1 MRSSARRTRPPRRS
15 SRRALRAAGPSVHAI
30 GRLVIRIPGNRQS
43 ACRMIMTRAGLPPI
57 MRNRRAEWVDVTTGL
72 TSGSLIEVFGNLQAG
87 DQIAVRGTD
96 EVRSD

>member
-1 MRSSARRTRPPRRS
+1 
-15 SRRALRAAGPSVHAI
+15 
-30 GRLVIRIPGNRQS
+30 
-43 ACRMIMTRAGLPPI
+43 MIMTRAGLPPI

-96 EVRSD
+96 EVRSDSEVRVNEATPAA